1 MTMKQTNNLVLALA
15 VFIGLLLPAL
25 APALLHGPEPTA
37 YAAAAKCYYDPSTW
51 DKDGTKGLADC
62 SKFPAHTF
70 NNDKCY
76 DLVARS
82 VGISTKE
89 VACSSRP
96 EFGAAN
102 ASTPGAPSASA
113 PGPNSPTGG
122 RIELKADC
130 KPPPGTS
137 LDKSNCGIIGY
148 IVTFTRV
155 LSAIVGVVIVIMI
168 AVGGLQFSMAR
179 DDPQAVAAA
188 KNRIR
193 NAVFALLAY
202 LFGFAF
208 LQWLVPG
215 GIF

>member
-1 MTMKQTNNLVLALA
+1 MKQIKNLVLALA

-25 APALLHGPEPTA
+25 APVLLPGSEPTA
-37 YAAAAKCYYDPSTW
+37 YAAAAKCYYDPTTW
-51 DKDGTKGLADC
+51 DKNGTKGLADC

-70 NNDKCY
+70 NDDKCY
-76 DLVARS
+76 DLEARS
-82 VGISTKE
+82 PGISIKE

-102 ASTPGAPSASA
+102 ASTPGGPSASA

-122 RIELKADC
+122 GVALKADC
-130 KPPPGTS
+130 KPPAGTS
-137 LDKSNCGIIGY
+137 LNKDNCGIVGY
-148 IVTFTRV
+148 IVLFTRT
-155 LSAIVGVVIVIMI
+155 LAAIVGVVIVIMI

-179 DDPQAVAAA
+179 DDPQAVAGA